1 VRTLIARHERCAWP
15 QHRRTRRR
23 SRPCPGLP
31 RHGYRPAKPLDDY
44 VRRFPERLSAEH
56 NGEIAFSCNCI
67 FNYLHSKLGG
77 KRTGAFLGPITFGE
91 VAYQLVNQTLAY
103 LIVMDR

>member
-1 VRTLIARHERCAWP
+1 MSGVH
-15 QHRRTRRR
+15 
-23 SRPCPGLP
+23 GLNIGAP
-31 RHGYRPAKPLDDY
+31 VGAAGHAPVFQGMEYRPAKPLDDY